1 MEKRILIIVIVFL
14 VLAIIYITQKQNFDV
29 YTSGAGQRF
38 FSEFTSTN
46 QDIAPVSAPINHYS
60 SSTAPIRTSE
70 TELFKNLRTS
80 NIALNI

>member
-46 QDIAPVSAPINHYS
+46 QDIAPVF
-60 SSTAPIRTSE
+60 SSTVPIRTSE